1 MGRALEDDDE
11 CFPRGKAPLAKPLAK
26 SPAKLPTPRPAKP
39 RKAAEASHAVTDGD
53 RVLDGEGFVGD
64 EGKKIK
70 TPDKKGKAKI
80 ERGEGGA
87 KDRKRAREEIAPVET
102 EVSGERP
109 KRYGE
114 PGKKSDES
122 KKAQARGEGKAVAE
136 GKKNKRKKGAG
147 GAVKQGVSVLEEWV
161 EEEEDIGAQIALAR
175 AEEAAK
181 KEAEE
186 VKRRLGDKES
196 MATSVK
202 GFTAQDATPG
212 MQLWGCVAEVTSS
225 GLLISLPHGVFGFAD
240 VAEVSDQIS
249 GCLGKAERGEA
260 VDWGQEDEE
269 MKEEGEEEQEEGEE
283 GEEGAGGES
292 IKQKSP
298 HARAAEWMARIFTQ
312 GQLVPCT
319 VLPAAAAASA
329 AAGAAGGSGA
339 GAAAA
344 GAGVAA
350 ALAEVAVSVRL
361 SRVQGPVVRFKSVPA
376 HTELWAAVES
386 VEEHGLILS
395 FGLRTIT
402 AFLPFTQFTQRFP
415 GVTFR
420 KGQLLPVPVVVEGR
434 DKAHKTLTVS
444 LEPTPAT
451 GKAAQAHTPAPP
463 AVAAGGEGGEGE
475 EEGGVAVLPGQLVQG
490 KVLHVMQDGS
500 MAVGL
505 PTATAWVHPLN
516 LPRPLLSRDQCLP
529 SSPSLPRCVP
539 FPPCS
544 ITSLPLRPIASL
556 QVHPLNLPRP
566 LLSLDQ
572 CLAIFP
578 IGATVKARV
587 LFCTHG
593 ASGTAAASSSS
604 SNSAQGAADPKVVVP
619 TIALSLS
626 SSLLRATTPS
636 IEWQASPS
644 APPTKVLPGSLFPA
658 AVVERIYPGLGVLL
672 RLGGGEKE
680 KKEKGDEQGK
690 QGKKQGA
697 KERKKQLGKA
707 AYALVHLRQ
716 LSASGAPAI
725 PAHVAEG
732 KQVCARVLHLCPSD
746 GLAIASLK
754 GMAVKTTLSPAG
766 VQAGKLVTGT
776 VVAVAAEGV
785 RVQLAF
791 EQWGWCPR
799 AHMSEGRGTHRDDA
813 AFNPGASLQF
823 RVLRQGEGPEGP
835 VLLTH
840 KKTLVSSKLPVLT
853 SPSQAT
859 AGVCTHGWVEALTK
873 GTCTVHFYGD
883 FSATIHRE
891 QEEQGGGK
899 VTPWTSLH
907 VGQVLR
913 CFALPSADAAHPAF
927 SLHSPSTP
935 FSNHTTLFPPSSSP
949 HATPPPRALPNA
961 LHAVGSVIPEAPV
974 VRRDAHSLVLAL
986 PAANGVQEAVMAVEH
1001 LADQPGKSVVMCGGV
1016 ASITAAGFK
1025 AGAAARA
1032 FPVAWPHAYRVC
1044 DRSEGRW
1051 GVQCAAS
1058 RWHHGRL
1065 PALLPHPCCPR
1076 HSAPCPL
1083 SSLPIPSHSFI
1094 ISLFHLTFS
1103 TVIWLTHPP
1112 LLPSP
1117 CAPVSPRLTLSH
1129 SLSRPPVYLQVPGVP
1144 ASPSPAVFFSLG
1156 QTVRAKILKVG
1167 VLVLVLV
1174 CVTAPAGGSRPFP
1187 LRVDGPAVV
1196 PGMAVEGTTAGP
1208 ITHSNSQPPSS
1219 PELPHA
1225 LQASQP
1231 LQVALDPFLCASH
1244 DGSFASSLLQQERTA
1259 ARLAEQQEQPWMGAV
1274 VPGMAVEGTVLVK
1287 HEGAMGAGGGGGGG
1301 GGERGG
1307 GRHGG
1312 DSWTVSLVSPDVLK
1326 GVTAVVPADLASKPL
1341 TLGERVSGR
1350 VVDVGGAAGH
1360 VVLAVGD
1367 IAAPQAK
1374 SGSAGQVV
1382 LAKGTRLL
1390 VRVLLST
1397 PHYAVVALPACYTVP
1412 ATTGQLQ
1419 AATSAPLLATLAGG
1433 DFNLP
1438 HVDVPRLYLPGQ
1450 IAAAA
1455 LVALPSPQTGGRIVL
1470 ARDELVSF
1478 THPSSGPTA
1487 TTAAAAAPPAAS
1499 AAPAASSALTD
1510 RTPAAT
1516 ATATAT
1522 AAAPTACTATSVW
1535 QRRYAQLR
1543 LLVAAVVQG
1552 EVHPATASS
1561 AELALVDLGGG
1572 VSAILR
1578 ASQALLV
1585 AAVVQGEVHP
1595 ATASSAGLALVDL
1608 GGGVSAI
1615 LRASQVPCRS
1625 LHHLCSL
1632 HPLCPLF
1639 PPPFPPSSPP
1649 RPPTSTPPFPPP
1661 LPPPFPPPPYPPSS
1675 PSPSPSPL
1683 FPPFP
1688 PLFPPSPLWDIIKAR
1703 VDKVLLSA
1711 AAAAAVQGK
1720 GQGGGQGQKQGK
1732 GKGKEELSEE
1742 ERRVVEER
1750 GMCVLIKGAVVMVHG
1765 GGERVGEAVERTKGG
1780 KGERG
1785 EKGEKVE
1792 KGKKGERGGLE
1803 GGEAEKARGKVL
1815 DAMSD
1820 DEENDSAGDEEYE
1833 EDEEEEEEMEV
1844 DEEDEEDVSDE
1855 EKEGGNGDGGD
1866 AEEEDEDEEE
1876 VAPLPVAVRG
1886 AGLAGRKRLPAE
1898 EERAIQEAEQRRV
1911 KGQQAPETEA
1921 EFEQLLLASPNS
1933 SFLWIKFMA
1942 FLLSLS
1948 EIDKARAVAER
1959 ALKSISYREE
1969 GEKLNIWVAYLNL
1982 ENMHG
1987 NPPKE
1992 AVLALF
1998 QRGLA
2003 YTDPKK
2009 LHVALLGVFE
2019 RSQQHDMA
2027 DTLLHS
2033 MAKKFSTSAKVWL
2046 RYIQNQLSRGLEEGA
2061 RKLLERA
2068 LTVLPQRKHIKVIS
2082 QAALMEY
2089 RIGSQER
2096 GRTLFENILRN
2107 FPKRTDLWITYIDQE
2122 VRMGDMAAVRR
2133 LFERVV
2139 SLDLP
2144 PKKMKSLLKK
2154 YLDFETAHGTQ
2165 EQVAHVKARA
2175 VEYVQRRM
2183 GAGGHA

>member
-1 MGRALEDDDE
+1 MV
-11 CFPRGKAPLAKPLAK
+11 
-26 SPAKLPTPRPAKP
+26 
-39 RKAAEASHAVTDGD
+39 ASFET
-53 RVLDGEGFVGD
+53 L
-64 EGKKIK
+64 
-70 TPDKKGKAKI
+70 
-80 ERGEGGA
+80 GA
-87 KDRKRAREEIAPVET
+87 SLV
-102 EVSGERP
+102 
-109 KRYGE
+109 
-114 PGKKSDES
+114 
-122 KKAQARGEGKAVAE
+122 
-136 GKKNKRKKGAG
+136 
-147 GAVKQGVSVLEEWV
+147 
-161 EEEEDIGAQIALAR
+161 ALAGVP
-175 AEEAAK
+175 EGVDIK
-181 KEAEE
+181 C
-186 VKRRLGDKES
+186 RL
-196 MATSVK
+196 
-202 GFTAQDATPG
+202 
-212 MQLWGCVAEVTSS
+212 
-225 GLLISLPHGVFGFAD
+225 
-240 VAEVSDQIS
+240 
-249 GCLGKAERGEA
+249 
-260 VDWGQEDEE
+260 
-269 MKEEGEEEQEEGEE
+269 
-283 GEEGAGGES
+283 
-292 IKQKSP
+292 
-298 HARAAEWMARIFTQ
+298 
-312 GQLVPCT
+312 
-319 VLPAAAAASA
+319 
-329 AAGAAGGSGA
+329 
-339 GAAAA
+339 
-344 GAGVAA
+344 
-350 ALAEVAVSVRL
+350 
-361 SRVQGPVVRFKSVPA
+361 
-376 HTELWAAVES
+376 
-386 VEEHGLILS
+386 
-395 FGLRTIT
+395 
-402 AFLPFTQFTQRFP
+402 
-415 GVTFR
+415 
-420 KGQLLPVPVVVEGR
+420 
-434 DKAHKTLTVS
+434 
-444 LEPTPAT
+444 
-451 GKAAQAHTPAPP
+451 
-463 AVAAGGEGGEGE
+463 
-475 EEGGVAVLPGQLVQG
+475 
-490 KVLHVMQDGS
+490 
-500 MAVGL
+500 
-505 PTATAWVHPLN
+505 
-516 LPRPLLSRDQCLP
+516 
-529 SSPSLPRCVP
+529 SLPRC
-539 FPPCS
+539 CCGAH
-544 ITSLPLRPIASL
+544 LPWAGR
-556 QVHPLNLPRP
+556 
-566 LLSLDQ
+566 
-572 CLAIFP
+572 
-578 IGATVKARV
+578 
-587 LFCTHG
+587 
-593 ASGTAAASSSS
+593 AAAT
-604 SNSAQGAADPKVVVP
+604 GGRGEGEGEGG
-619 TIALSLS
+619 
-626 SSLLRATTPS
+626 RAG
-636 IEWQASPS
+636 EAGEE
-644 APPTKVLPGSLFPA
+644 A
-658 AVVERIYPGLGVLL
+658 
-672 RLGGGEKE
+672 GGG
-680 KKEKGDEQGK
+680 
-690 QGKKQGA
+690 

-707 AYALVHLRQ
+707 AYALVPLRQ

-754 GMAVKTTLSPAG
+754 GMAVKATLSPAG
-766 VQAGKLVTGT
+766 VQAGRLVTGT
-776 VVAVAAEGV
+776 VVAVGEEGV

-813 AFNPGASLQF
+813 GFKPGASLQF

-840 KKTLVSSKLPVLT
+840 KKTLLSSKLPILT

-859 AGVCTHGWVEALTK
+859 AGVCTHGWVEAVTK
-873 GTCTVHFYGD
+873 DTCTVHFYGD
-883 FSATIHRE
+883 FSVAIHRCVLRGKKGGE
-891 QEEQGGGK
+891 EGWERGGEGAALLCPAPFHPFHTSDLSHISLPHTRENEEQGGSK
-899 VTPWTSLH
+899 VTPWASLH

-913 CFALPSADAAHPAF
+913 CYALPSADAAHPAF
-927 SLHSPSTP
+927 SLHSTSTP
-935 FSNHTTLFPPSSSP
+935 FSNHGTLFPPSSSP

-961 LHAVGSVIPEAPV
+961 LHAVGTVISEAPV

-986 PAANGVQEAVMAVEH
+986 PAANGVQEAIMAVEH
-1001 LADQPGKSVVMCGGV
+1001 LADQPACAVELL
-1016 ASITAAGFK
+1016 ASLQPGSRLGPLLLLSLWHARTPIVTAKPALLQAAAATAAAGAG
-1025 AGAAARA
+1025 AGAAAGGGGGGEGKAARGKAKRPQQGSFHMAFVTGVRA
-1032 FPVAWPHAYRVC
+1032 DGAC
-1044 DRSEGRW
+1044 S
-1051 GVQCAAS
+1051 VQLADGTTAVSLPFSPTPAALATLVP
-1058 RWHHGRL
+1058 GL
-1065 PALLPHPCCPR
+1065 PA
-1076 HSAPCPL
+1076 APL
-1083 SSLPIPSHSFI
+1083 
-1094 ISLFHLTFS
+1094 
-1103 TVIWLTHPP
+1103 
-1112 LLPSP
+1112 
-1117 CAPVSPRLTLSH
+1117 
-1129 SLSRPPVYLQVPGVP
+1129 
-1144 ASPSPAVFFSLG
+1144 PAVFFSLG
-1156 QTVRAKILKVG
+1156 QTVRVKILK
-1167 VLVLVLV
+1167 
-1174 CVTAPAGGSRPFP
+1174 
-1187 LRVDGPAVV
+1187 
-1196 PGMAVEGTTAGP
+1196 
-1208 ITHSNSQPPSS
+1208 
-1219 PELPHA
+1219 
-1225 LQASQP
+1225 ASQP

-1301 GGERGG
+1301 GGGERGG

-1312 DSWTVSLVSPDVLK
+1312 DSWTVSLVMSLVSPDVLK
-1326 GVTAVVPADLASKPL
+1326 GVMAVVPANLASKPL

-1350 VVDVGGAAGH
+1350 VVDVGGAAGQ
-1360 VVLAVGD
+1360 VVVAAGD

-1397 PHYAVVALPACYTVP
+1397 PHYAVVSLPACYTVP

-1438 HVDVPRLYLPGQ
+1438 HVDVLRLYRPGQ
-1450 IAAAA
+1450 ILMPFILSTLLSPHPCPSPSPFRLVPISLALSLPSRSHLPRPLPSVSFPSPSPSPFRLVPISHPSPGRPHSSRVHISSAAAA
-1455 LVALPSPQTGGRIVL
+1455 LVALPSAETGGRIVL

-1487 TTAAAAAPPAAS
+1487 AAAAAAPPAA
-1499 AAPAASSALTD
+1499 APAASSTPTD
-1510 RTPAAT
+1510 PKAA

-1543 LLVAAVVQG
+1543 
-1552 EVHPATASS
+1552 
-1561 AELALVDLGGG
+1561 
-1572 VSAILR
+1572 
-1578 ASQALLV
+1578 LLV

-1649 RPPTSTPPFPPP
+1649 RSPTSTPPFPPP
-1661 LPPPFPPPPYPPSS
+1661 LPPPFPPPFPPSFPPSS
-1675 PSPSPSPL
+1675 PSPSPSLL

-1732 GKGKEELSEE
+1732 GKEELSEE

-1750 GMCVLIKGAVVMVHG
+1750 GMCVLIKGAKVMVHG

-1898 EERAIQEAEQRRV
+1898 ESDEEEGVEEESEEMKKQRKKRAKKREKEARQALLGAGDTGGGAEEGEGAAGAGDNPRSDPSTHPPPPPPPPPSLLLPTPPPHPLLNGRERAIQEAEQRRV

-2096 GRTLFENILRN
+2096 GRTLFESILRN